1 MKFLYLISSR
11 YPTEKAYGVTIGNT
25 LQSFKRYGHIS
36 EILVWGEAKPDVY
49 GSKIVSIARRPLRL
63 PLFLYD
69 TLFPK
74 IPKIVFTAN
83 QIIYGF
89 YFLKSSYRAVPGS
102 VIWTREPL
110 LLIPHAL
117 LCKNARY
124 LIELH
129 HPASKFSQKVINFL
143 SKRNRVEIIVLN
155 NKSQSYHSGQFKNVS
170 ISIIP
175 MGVPN
180 SFFLTESKHSSDPV
194 IVGYLGKGISSG
206 HDNEL
211 LEVIHA
217 AKKLDSTVG
226 FQFKFI
232 GLEASYKEKLK
243 SLASQLEINP
253 STIIFV
259 DHVEHIDIPSEL
271 GTIDIG
277 LLPYGDSA
285 YNSERFP
292 IKVLEYAAA
301 GIPIIAT
308 GTLAHRELLDEGF
321 TRFYSKNNSDDLA
334 DAIIDVG
341 NRVKQSKQM
350 SETARQFASK
360 FTYDE
365 RVRKLLVILEPA
377 AKNFN

>member
-1 MKFLYLISSR
+1 
-11 YPTEKAYGVTIGNT
+11 
-25 LQSFKRYGHIS
+25 
-36 EILVWGEAKPDVY
+36 
-49 GSKIVSIARRPLRL
+49 
-63 PLFLYD
+63 
-69 TLFPK
+69 
-74 IPKIVFTAN
+74 
-83 QIIYGF
+83 
-89 YFLKSSYRAVPGS
+89 
-102 VIWTREPL
+102 
-110 LLIPHAL
+110 
-117 LCKNARY
+117 
-124 LIELH
+124 
-129 HPASKFSQKVINFL
+129 
-143 SKRNRVEIIVLN
+143 
-155 NKSQSYHSGQFKNVS
+155 
-170 ISIIP
+170 